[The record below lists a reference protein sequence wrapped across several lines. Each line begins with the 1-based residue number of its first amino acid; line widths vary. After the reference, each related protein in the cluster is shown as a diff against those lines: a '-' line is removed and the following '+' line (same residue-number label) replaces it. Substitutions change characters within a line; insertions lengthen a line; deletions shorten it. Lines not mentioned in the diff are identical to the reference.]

1 MSIFARSPY
10 IVDID
15 ETGQEG
21 GMVQLFLYNT
31 GSVPLYPT
39 HTLNKL
45 VPSATN
51 TKLYFN
57 ISPYIREYL
66 NFNYLQTPYNTI
78 GNTVSDQVCKV
89 RVKRYKLVSGTYTL
103 LDTTDYL
110 AYDGYGYYTE
120 GTNPDLSPQ
129 HLDEGTYFYHY
140 DPNGDPSTDEWLR
153 GGHITF
159 ENQTGWF
166 VRYTNLK
173 TGAISTLSTGSGQI
187 VDIPRVNALFYA
199 DGNKLEF
206 LNASL
211 NVKAT
216 YYFRPLEECRYTPV
230 VCDFVNKYGA
240 WSRLFFFKASNDIMN
255 TQSTVYNLMQSELST
270 YDVLE
275 GQRKEFNLNGIESI
289 KVNTGFIGEYIGEEI
304 RQLMLSERI
313 LLDSKPVKLSTRSQE
328 RYKVVNTKT
337 INYNLEFEFAYD
349 TINSVI

>member
-1 MSIFARSPY
+1 MSILARSPY
-10 IVDID
+10 IIDIN
-15 ETGQEG
+15 EVGQEG
-21 GMVQLFLYNT
+21 GRVELFLYNT

-39 HTLNKL
+39 HTLSKL

-51 TKLYFN
+51 TRLYFN

-78 GNTVSDQVCKV
+78 GNTDSNQVARV
-89 RVKRYKLVSGTYTL
+89 RVKRYKQVSGVYTL
-103 LDTTDYL
+103 LDTIDYL
-110 AYDGYGYYTE
+110 AYDGYGYYND
-120 GTNPDLSPQ
+120 GSNYDPNPY
-129 HLDEGTYFYHY
+129 HLDEGTYFYNY

-159 ENQTGWF
+159 ENQTNWF

-173 TGAISTLSTGSGQI
+173 TGATSLLSTGSGTV
-187 VDIPRVNALFYA
+187 VDIPRVNALYYA
-199 DGNKLEF
+199 DGNKLEI
-206 LNASL
+206 LNTSL
-211 NVKAT
+211 AVKGT
-216 YYFRPLEECRYTPV
+216 FYFKPLVECRYTPV

-255 TQSTVYNLMQSELST
+255 TQSTSYNLMQSELLS
-270 YDVLE
+270 YDIME
-275 GQRKEFNLNGIESI
+275 GQRKEFNLNGTETI
-289 KVNTGFIGEYIGEEI
+289 KVNTGYIGEYIGEEI

-328 RYKVVNTKT
+328 RFKVINTKT
-337 INYNLEFEFAYD
+337 INYTLDFEYAYD